1 MKFLKKSLV
10 AGLVLMAG
18 VAFAETEAT
27 NPEVIARQDAMKA
40 QGGAMKTL
48 GGMAGGEMAFDAAA
62 AAAAK
67 ATLMASAEAIA
78 ANFTNNPEDPG
89 SEAKPEIWTN
99 WDDFVAKGKALSDAA
114 AALDTSSVE
123 SIGAGMGALGGACK
137 ACHTAYRI

>member
-1 MKFLKKSLV
+1 
-10 AGLVLMAG
+10 
-18 VAFAETEAT
+18 
-27 NPEVIARQDAMKA
+27 
-40 QGGAMKTL
+40 
-48 GGMAGGEMAFDAAA
+48 
-62 AAAAK
+62 
-67 ATLMASAEAIA
+67 MASAEAIA